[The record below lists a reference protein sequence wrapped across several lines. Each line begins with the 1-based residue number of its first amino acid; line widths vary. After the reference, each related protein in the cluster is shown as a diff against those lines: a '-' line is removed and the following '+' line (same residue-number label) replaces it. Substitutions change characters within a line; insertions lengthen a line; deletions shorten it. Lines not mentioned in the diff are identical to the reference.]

1 MNVVFH
7 VSEQP
12 YRLVDVQGEINSV
25 AGRAEDGHLKQQWD
39 NHACS
44 SCCHWKKKYI

>member
-7 VSEQP
+7 VLGQP
-12 YRLVDVQGEINSV
+12 YRLVDVQGEVCSA
-25 AGRAEDGHLKQQWD
+25 AGTAEDGHSKQQWD

-44 SCCHWKKKYI
+44 SCCHWKEKI